1 MDKRR
6 PHSRLD
12 GSGVTPA
19 HNFRDH
25 VRLPSSLLEIDDE
38 RLLIA
43 GRGIE
48 RLNGG
53 LLAVCI
59 SRCHQ
64 IAAKR
69 RTDSR
74 GIGITHLLS
83 ESLRYDRER
92 TGRSER
98 PVSHPEIKHR
108 LAVAHERPRRVN
120 VEVFN

>member
-6 PHSRLD
+6 PHSRPD
-12 GSGVTPA
+12 GSGVTSA
-19 HNFRDH
+19 RNFLDY

-48 RLNGG
+48 RLNGR

-59 SRCHQ
+59 SRRHQ

-69 RTDSR
+69 RNDSR
-74 GIGITHLLS
+74 RIGITHLLS
-83 ESLRYDRER
+83 ESCDVTVNARAAASVPSVTR
-92 TGRSER
+92 RSSTASR
-98 PVSHPEIKHR
+98 
-108 LAVAHERPRRVN
+108 
-120 VEVFN
+120 